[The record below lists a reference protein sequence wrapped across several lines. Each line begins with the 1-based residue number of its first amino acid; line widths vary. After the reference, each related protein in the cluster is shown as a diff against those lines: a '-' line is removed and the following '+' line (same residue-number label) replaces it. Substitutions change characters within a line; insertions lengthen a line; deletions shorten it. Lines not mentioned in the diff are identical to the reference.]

1 MFVLGSGAPGKAVH
15 KAEGEL
21 QGVGT
26 LFSHSI
32 TEGALHTRLLS
43 KH

>member
-1 MFVLGSGAPGKAVH
+1 MFVLGSAVPGKAVH
-15 KAEGEL
+15 RVEGEL

-26 LFSHSI
+26 LFSYSI
-32 TEGALHTRLLS
+32 TEGALDTRLLN